1 MRTFQF
7 QILGTGRVTI
17 PDSFLSEL
25 RGEARIE
32 PGDLGGDKF
41 LHRLHNEFPEGEK
54 DDEFLAAALKNMLRN
69 VFRAGFGTDLSKMGE
84 GVGMRLAPA
93 TVQVVIPERVQRQIE
108 VQQVSYG
115 GVLNYHKQAEASD
128 AAMRDLV
135 HTLPETDGC
144 TYRDE
149 SGACNECAS
158 IGQSEPCAYP
168 EAKVEGRP
176 LRGLDS
182 PDRRPYRSFP

>member
-25 RGEARIE
+25 RDEARIE

-41 LHRLHNEFPEGEK
+41 LHRLHNEFPEGVK

-108 VQQVSYG
+108 VQQV
-115 GVLNYHKQAEASD
+115 GVMRNYHVQADASD
-128 AAMRDLV
+128 ELLRDLV

-144 TYRDE
+144 TYRDA

-168 EAKVEGRP
+168 EA
-176 LRGLDS
+176 
-182 PDRRPYRSFP
+182 DRRPYRSFPT